1 MKQVYRYTE
10 IADLFEQG
18 KVIKF
23 THPLNVLVTAAKK
36 QDSTTIHVTIVLLVG
51 EYAIGDLTI
60 EYDSIEAL
68 LEAFDIADHQ
78 EMFELVA

>member
-23 THPLNVLVTAAKK
+23 THPLNVLVTAARK
-36 QDSTTIHVTIVLLVG
+36 QENGSVHVTIVLLVG
-51 EYAIGDLTI
+51 EYAIGDMTI

-68 LEAFDIADHQ
+68 LDAFDIADHT
-78 EMFELVA
+78 EIFELLA